1 MSCEAQAIPG
11 TLLHHGENDNCI
23 IPYMVKATLYIWWYV
38 ANLEVITAR
47 DRICEQGRRLL
58 TENGISSSHFL
69 PH

>member
-11 TLLHHGENDNCI
+11 TLLHHGENDNCT
-23 IPYMVKATLYIWWYV
+23 IPYMVKATLYMVVCSY
-38 ANLEVITAR
+38 LDVIRAR